1 MTIKLLVLDV
11 DGTIAGTSNQIRE
24 PVKAAIRRVA
34 ANGVPVA
41 IATGRMYR
49 SALRFHRE
57 IESLLPLICYQGALI
72 KDPTN
77 GDRIHRHT
85 PLCPNLTR
93 ELLDFFES
101 PEWRDR
107 LSVHFYIDDRLYV
120 RDLTPDTRAYVER
133 SKMEAIAVGDLRSL
147 ATAPTKVL
155 ALSHDTT
162 AIASLLHQIRQRY
175 TRQQLYTTTSVATF
189 FEAAHPDVNKGDAV
203 RYIAE
208 ACLGLRPENVM
219 AVGDN
224 WNDLEMLKYA
234 GIGVA
239 MGDAPDEVKAI
250 ADWVAPTVE
259 ADGVAVAIEQF
270 LS

>member
-11 DGTIAGTSNQIRE
+11 DGTIAGKSNQIRE

-72 KDPTN
+72 KDPN

-85 PLCPNLTR
+85 PLCPSLTR

-101 PEWRDR
+101 PQWIDR

-120 RDLTPDTRAYVER
+120 RELTPDTRAYVER
-133 SKMEAIAVGDLRSL
+133 CELPLIIARRLMSGF
-147 ATAPTKVL
+147 
-155 ALSHDTT
+155 
-162 AIASLLHQIRQRY
+162 
-175 TRQQLYTTTSVATF
+175 QL
-189 FEAAHPDVNKGDAV
+189 
-203 RYIAE
+203 
-208 ACLGLRPENVM
+208 
-219 AVGDN
+219 
-224 WNDLEMLKYA
+224 
-234 GIGVA
+234 
-239 MGDAPDEVKAI
+239 
-250 ADWVAPTVE
+250 
-259 ADGVAVAIEQF
+259 Q
-270 LS
+270 